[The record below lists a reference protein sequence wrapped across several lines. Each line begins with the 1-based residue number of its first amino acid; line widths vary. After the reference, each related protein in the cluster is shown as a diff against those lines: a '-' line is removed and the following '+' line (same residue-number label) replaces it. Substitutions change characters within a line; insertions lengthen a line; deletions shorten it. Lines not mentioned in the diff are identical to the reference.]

1 MALFI
6 FHWSTIVAS
15 YLNFKDLRQRLSF
28 RDILTDYQIELTE
41 KAGGQGMGYCPL
53 PQHKG
58 SDARR
63 SPSFSAHLE
72 RGIFQCFSC
81 GISGNLIEF
90 AALMDGLDP
99 ADGADFRKTALKL
112 AQRFGIQT
120 SKPGKDGTAKATEPP
135 SAAPQK
141 PQEPRNAAN
150 GEDDTNTET
159 KPALPVV
166 VNAALEFELKD
177 LDPEHPYLLSRGFTP
192 ETIAHFGLRG
202 GRQHHQCPKPAL
214 QVPRRARHQ
223 RGAP

>member
-99 ADGADFRKTALKL
+99 ADGA
-112 AQRFGIQT
+112 
-120 SKPGKDGTAKATEPP
+120 
-135 SAAPQK
+135 
-141 PQEPRNAAN
+141 
-150 GEDDTNTET
+150 
-159 KPALPVV
+159 
-166 VNAALEFELKD
+166 
-177 LDPEHPYLLSRGFTP
+177 
-192 ETIAHFGLRG
+192 
-202 GRQHHQCPKPAL
+202 
-214 QVPRRARHQ
+214 
-223 RGAP
+223 